1 MTKKKVGKIILY
13 IIIALLI
20 VFSCYYFWSF
30 FAKGKQRITVK
41 TSTNYY
47 SGTDINATIAV
58 TNTDTYKSMESKITA
73 NLYDSDNKK
82 VKDIS
87 AKCEIETGE
96 EGEISLSLPKD
107 LESGK
112 YTLKVKSKSGFYLD
126 TAEIPITIV
135 NDIKSNVI
143 ISLDKGIYKP
153 GDEINF
159 RVLMVSK
166 KENEPVS
173 QNIKVSIYD
182 GNDNRVY
189 INEAMSSEYGI
200 VSGNFKLADEVN
212 SGTYKLKVETGRQ
225 EVSKNFTVN
234 PYITPNFEVSV
245 STDKEAY
252 IVGETAKITVSGK
265 YFFGE
270 PVKNAEIKGTINGK
284 DVVGITDENG
294 SFVFEHEF
302 KEASKIA
309 LDFSVTDTSNYLVQE
324 SKTIFCGTDL
334 YEIEVIPEYSE
345 IAQGID
351 NDIYVIT
358 KEVTGTPIK
367 TYSTVKIGNVS
378 KQVISD
384 ENGIG
389 KITLTASETE
399 NLETTEYQII
409 TVESEDM
416 NGNKVS
422 KNHKALINSNF
433 SALIKTDKVKYNVG
447 EDIEITINSKVDTNT
462 KNIYVFKANE
472 LIKTIA
478 TDEESVK
485 INLEDVSGIVDIYV
499 PNTRSNSN
507 RFYTY
512 DYNYNSLANYSK
524 KTIFIKPNKELN
536 ISVEP
541 SKEEYKPGDTLDVK
555 FVTTNESNE
564 KVDSALLVSILD
576 EAILSLAENDLSIDN
591 IKLALEDIVLDD
603 GMTAADLYAMA
614 IDESSDLALNSVL
627 LKQKTTAPNIVNK
640 TYRNTNTD
648 QYLALGIMSTLVW
661 VILIIFRVISKKKEK
676 FAKVFVPIID
686 VCAIFV
692 LMALYAFE
700 TFNVMSNGFMV
711 FTILV
716 LAIIAYLLFL
726 YKERDFIFKMIAELI
741 VVPLFALIGVY
752 LISGVFT
759 LIFDSYIDEMFAL
772 ILGVLIL
779 LTLLEFAILKS
790 LSRKKELNKP
800 LTKIYEFSSII
811 SKAVVFWISTIA
823 LSEITEFSLLIVIAI
838 YFVYR
843 KFILKETKTK
853 LQDGKIVLNLNAS
866 ELAGMLVGVLL
877 IIIVIIMT
885 FTSNFAG
892 NITVNDSMS
901 MGGVIQESG
910 TITNFSDPSLDSAM
924 NFATDSIGASKSE
937 STTSSIFDFDISQDS
952 KLESSVTE
960 DIALE
965 DGVVESESE
974 KEIDAQE
981 NVRNIFLESLAF
993 IPELVTENGEVN
1005 LSTQISDNITTWN
1018 IQTVGN
1024 TKDGNIGYA
1033 TGSFKVFK
1041 EFFIDYTLPANSVVT
1056 DKVSIPVTLYNYTE
1070 NKLTIDLNVKENDW
1084 MTIGEYEKQVSVEPN
1099 ASKMIYLPIEILK
1112 AGNNTLRIESKS
1124 GEISDI
1130 VEKSLVV
1137 KPNGFEKNDVVS
1149 SGMIENKYSQDI
1161 IFNEKAIDGTQKIK
1175 VKLYASPVAQII
1187 ENIDAMLA
1195 MPTGCFEQT
1204 SSSLYPDILVLKYL
1218 RENDLNNAEL
1228 EEMALEYISK
1238 GYQKLLTYEVK
1249 SEKGGY
1255 SLYGDAP
1262 AEPVI
1267 TAFGLMEFDELSEV
1281 YPVEESVLMDMIEYL
1296 FDVQN
1301 VNGTFDYNST
1311 YIGGAASNNDL
1322 AMNAYIIWALSE
1334 VVPKDERL
1342 EKSVSYLE
1350 NKIDEISDN
1359 YTLALLANIF
1369 ANTENKNLANEV
1381 LKMINQNIQTSENGA
1396 YITSGITDYYGTR
1409 GKYQNIQAT
1418 ALTSMALTKL
1428 NSNEKNNSEFIEFLV
1443 SQKDARGSWGTTQ
1456 GTILALK
1463 AINSYTQN
1471 SDLKDQTI
1479 TVKLNDQEQKIDI
1492 KENALDVYELEF
1504 DNVSKENRFSID
1516 MKKGKITYE
1525 IIKNYYQKYDDL
1537 EKNENLVVTQNIR
1550 TEQTV
1555 DEVNQTINTNAFAKV
1570 NDILNQTITVKN
1582 NEEYIENGLLEINI
1596 PQGTTPIEESLL
1608 NLKYKGL
1615 IEKYEYNYNK
1625 INIYLRSFEVGREI
1639 TLDIQYRALYPE
1651 TITGAAIRFF
1661 DYYNPDVEGIC
1672 NPVNIGITE

>member
-41 TSTNYY
+41 TSTSYY

-73 NLYDSDNKK
+73 NLYDDDNKK

-87 AKCEIETGE
+87 AKCEIEKGE

-112 YTLKVKSKSGFYLD
+112 YTLKVKSKSGFYSD

-153 GDEINF
+153 GDEIKF

-212 SGTYKLKVETGRQ
+212 SGTYRIKVETGRQ

-270 PVKNAEIKGTINGK
+270 PVKNAEIKGTINEK

-294 SFVFEHEF
+294 NFVFEHEF
-302 KEASKIA
+302 KEASKIVTN
-309 LDFSVTDTSNYLVQE
+309 FSVTDSSNYLAQE

-334 YEIEVIPEYSE
+334 YEVEVIPEYSE

-358 KEVTGTPIK
+358 KEITGIPIK

-399 NLETTEYQII
+399 GLNSTGYQEI

-422 KNHKALINSNF
+422 KDYKALINSNF
-433 SALIKTDKVKYNVG
+433 YTLIKTDKVKYNVG
-447 EDIEITINSKVDTNT
+447 DDIEITVNSKVDTNT
-462 KNIYVFKANE
+462 KNIYVFKADE
-472 LIKTIA
+472 LVKTIA

-485 INLEDVSGIVDIYV
+485 INLENISGIVDIYV
-499 PNTRSNSN
+499 PNTRSNSVS
-507 RFYTY
+507 F
-512 DYNYNSLANYSK
+512 YNYNSLANYSK

-627 LKQKTTAPNIVNK
+627 LKQKITAPNIVNK
-640 TYRNTNTD
+640 TYKNTNTD

-661 VILIIFRVISKKKEK
+661 VILIIFRIISKKKEK

-686 VCAIFV
+686 VCAIV
-692 LMALYAFE
+692 ILMALYAFE
-700 TFNVMSNGFMV
+700 VFDIMSNGFTV
-711 FTILV
+711 FTLLV

-752 LISGVFT
+752 LISGIFT

-790 LSRKKELNKP
+790 LSRKKELNKV
-800 LTKIYEFSSII
+800 LTKIYEFTSII

-823 LSEITEFSLLIVIAI
+823 LSEITEFGLLIVIAV

-877 IIIVIIMT
+877 IVIVIIMT

-901 MGGVIQESG
+901 MGEFVPG
-910 TITNFSDPSLDSAM
+910 TGTVMDFSDVSVDSAM
-924 NFATDSIGASKSE
+924 NFATDAIGASKSE
-937 STTSSIFDFDISQDS
+937 STTSSFFDFDISQDS

-960 DIALE
+960 EIALE
-965 DGVVESESE
+965 DGTVESETE
-974 KEIDAQE
+974 KEIDVE
-981 NVRNIFLESLAF
+981 DNVRNIFLESLAF
-993 IPELVTENGEVN
+993 IPELVTENGEAK

-1033 TGSFKVFK
+1033 AGSFKVFK

-1070 NKLTIDLNVKENDW
+1070 NKLTINLNVKENDW
-1084 MTIGEYEKQVSVEPN
+1084 MTIGGYENQVSVEPN
-1099 ASKMIYLPIEILK
+1099 SSKMIYLPIEILK
-1112 AGNNTLRIESKS
+1112 AGNNTLRIESKA

-1130 VEKSLVV
+1130 VEKTLVV

-1161 IFNEKAIDGTQKIK
+1161 IFNEKAIDETQKIK

-1187 ENIDAMLA
+1187 ENIDAMLK

-1218 RENDLNNAEL
+1218 RENDLNNSEL
-1228 EEMALEYISK
+1228 EEKALEYISK

-1267 TAFGLMEFDELSEV
+1267 TAFGLMEFNELSEV

-1322 AMNAYIIWALSE
+1322 AMNAYITWALSE
-1334 VVPKDERL
+1334 VTPRDERL
-1342 EKSVSYLE
+1342 EKSVSYFE

-1428 NSNEKNNSEFIEFLV
+1428 NSNEKNNSEFIKFLV

-1463 AINSYTQN
+1463 AINSYSQN
-1471 SDLKDQTI
+1471 SDLKNQTI
-1479 TVKLNDQEQKIDI
+1479 TVKLNDQEQKINI

-1516 MKKGKITYE
+1516 MKKGKLTYE

-1550 TEQTV
+1550 TIQTV
-1555 DEVNQTINTNAFAKV
+1555 NEENQTINTNVFAKV
-1570 NDILNQTITVKN
+1570 NDILTQTITVKN
-1582 NEEYIENGLLEINI
+1582 NDEYIENGLLEINI

-1625 INIYLRSFEVGREI
+1625 INIYLRSFEVGEET

>member
-13 IIIALLI
+13 IIITILV

-30 FAKGKQRITVK
+30 FAKGKQKITVK
-41 TSTNYY
+41 TSTSYY
-47 SGTDINATIAV
+47 SGSEINATV
-58 TNTDTYKSMESKITA
+58 SVENSKTYRSMESKITA
-73 NLYDSDNKK
+73 TLYDDDNKK
-82 VKDIS
+82 IKDVS
-87 AKCEIETGE
+87 AKCEIEKGE
-96 EGEISLSLPKD
+96 DGEISLSLPSNLKT
-107 LESGK
+107 GK
-112 YTLKVKSKSGFYLD
+112 YTLKIKSKSGFYVD
-126 TAEIPITIV
+126 TAEIPITIAS
-135 NDIKSNVI
+135 DIKSNVV

-159 RVLMVSK
+159 RALVLSK
-166 KENEPVS
+166 KENKPIS
-173 QNIKVSIYD
+173 QNIKISIYD

-189 INEAMSSEYGI
+189 LNETISSEYGI
-200 VSGNFKLADEVN
+200 VSGKFKLADEVN
-212 SGTYKLKVETGRQ
+212 SGTYKLKIETENQ
-225 EVSKNFTVN
+225 SVSKEFTVN

-245 STDKEAY
+245 STDKENY
-252 IVGETAKITVSGK
+252 IVGETAKITVTGK

-270 PVKNAEIKGTINGK
+270 PVKNAEIKGTINEK

-294 SFVFEHEF
+294 NFVFEYKF
-302 KEASKIA
+302 KEPSKVVA
-309 LDFSVTDTSNYLVQE
+309 EFSVTDSSNYLVQE
-324 SKTIFCGTDL
+324 TKTFFCGTDS

-345 IAQGID
+345 IAKGVD
-351 NDIYVIT
+351 NDIYIIT
-358 KEVTGTPIK
+358 KEITGAPIK

-378 KQVISD
+378 KQVISN
-384 ENGIG
+384 ESGIG

-399 NLETTEYQII
+399 SLSTTGEQLI
-409 TVESEDM
+409 TVEAEDM

-422 KNHKALINSNF
+422 KDYETLINNDF
-433 SALIKTDKVKYNVG
+433 SVLIKTDKVKYNVG
-447 EDIEITINSKVDTNT
+447 EDIEITVNSKIDTNT
-462 KNIYVFKANE
+462 KNIYVFKADE

-478 TDEESVK
+478 TDEENVK

-499 PNTRSNSN
+499 PNTKSSLNS
-507 RFYTY
+507 FYTY
-512 DYNYNSLANYSK
+512 RYDYLANYSK

-555 FVTTNESNE
+555 FITTNELNE

-614 IDESSDLALNSVL
+614 IDDTSDFALNSVL

-640 TYRNTNTD
+640 SYKNYKTD
-648 QYLALGIMSTLVW
+648 TYLAFGIMTAFLA
-661 VILIIFRVISKKKEK
+661 VILIIFRFILRKKEK
-676 FAKVFVPIID
+676 FAKIFIPIID

-692 LMALYAFE
+692 LIAIYAFE
-700 TFNVMSNGFMV
+700 CFGVTSNVLMIFAA
-711 FTILV
+711 FV

-741 VVPLFALIGVY
+741 VVPLFTLIVVY
-752 LISGVFT
+752 LISAVFT
-759 LIFDSYIDEMFAL
+759 LIFDLYIDELFTVVLGIATLL
-772 ILGVLIL
+772 I
-779 LTLLEFAILKS
+779 LLEFAILKS
-790 LSRKKELNKP
+790 LSRKKELTKSFA
-800 LTKIYEFSSII
+800 KIYEFSSII
-811 SKAVVFWISTIA
+811 SKAVVFWVATI
-823 LSEITEFSLLIVIAI
+823 LLTEITEFGLLIVIAI
-838 YFVYR
+838 YFIYR

-853 LQDGKIVLNLNAS
+853 FQDGKIILNINAS
-866 ELAGMLVGVLL
+866 ELARMLVGILFIIMVF
-877 IIIVIIMT
+877 IIIFSSDFI
-885 FTSNFAG
+885 
-892 NITVNDSMS
+892 
-901 MGGVIQESG
+901 GGSG
-910 TITNFSDPSLDSAM
+910 ILVKRGIVYDDAFDVYPEVSFDSAM
-924 NFATDSIGASKSE
+924 NMDTGLTGKAESNSTASSF
-937 STTSSIFDFDISQDS
+937 FDFDIAQDL
-952 KLESSVTE
+952 KLESDITE
-960 DIALE
+960 NI
-965 DGVVESESE
+965 ESEDVVIETE
-974 KEIDAQE
+974 KEIAVEE

-993 IPELVTENGEVN
+993 IPELVTENGEAN
-1005 LSTQISDNITTWN
+1005 LSTQISDNITIWN

-1024 TKDGNIGYA
+1024 TKDGNIGYG

-1041 EFFIDYTLPANSVVT
+1041 EFFIDYTLPTNSVIS

-1084 MTIGEYEKQVSVEPN
+1084 MTIGQYEKQVLVESN
-1099 ASKMIYLPIEILK
+1099 SSKMIYVPIEILK
-1112 AGNNTLRIESKS
+1112 EGNNILRIESKS

-1137 KPNGFEKNDVVS
+1137 KPNGFEKEDVVS
-1149 SGMIENKYSQDI
+1149 SGIIENKYSQDI
-1161 IFNEKAIDGTQKIK
+1161 IFNEKAIEGTQKIK

-1187 ENIDAMLA
+1187 ENIDSMLK

-1218 RENDLNNAEL
+1218 RENDLNNSEL
-1228 EEMALEYISK
+1228 EEKALEYISK

-1249 SEKGGY
+1249 SQKGGY
-1255 SLYGDAP
+1255 SLYGNAP

-1267 TAFGLMEFDELSEV
+1267 TAFGLMEFNELSDV
-1281 YPVEESVLMDMIEYL
+1281 YPVEESVIEDMIEYI

-1311 YIGGAASNNDL
+1311 YIGGTASNNDL
-1322 AMNAYIIWALSE
+1322 AMNAYITWALSE
-1334 VVPKDERL
+1334 VAPEDERL
-1342 EKSVSYLE
+1342 EKSLNYLE

-1369 ANTENKNLANEV
+1369 ANTENKKLANEII
-1381 LKMINQNIQTSENGA
+1381 KTINQNIQTSENGA
-1396 YITSGITDYYGTR
+1396 YITSGITDYYGTK
-1409 GKYQNIQAT
+1409 GKYQNVQVT
-1418 ALTSMALTKL
+1418 ALTSIALTKL
-1428 NSNEKNNSEFIEFLV
+1428 NSNTKNNSEFIKFLV

-1463 AINSYTQN
+1463 AINSYSQN
-1471 SDLKDQTI
+1471 ADLKNQTI
-1479 TVKLNDQEQKIDI
+1479 TVKLNNQEQKIDI
-1492 KENALDVYELEF
+1492 KKDALDIYELEF

-1516 MKKGKITYE
+1516 MEKGKIAYE

-1537 EKNENLVVTQNIR
+1537 KKNENLVVAQNISILLNK
-1550 TEQTV
+1550 
-1555 DEVNQTINTNAFAKV
+1555 DETNKEINTNVFAKV
-1570 NDILNQTITVKN
+1570 NDILNQTIVVKN

-1596 PQGTTPIEESLL
+1596 PQGTTPVEESLL

-1615 IEKYEYNYNK
+1615 IEKYEYNYSK
-1625 INIYLRSFEVGREI
+1625 INIYLRGFEVGKEI

-1651 TITGAAIRFF
+1651 TISGAAIRFY

>member
-30 FAKGKQRITVK
+30 FAKGNQRVTVK

-47 SGTDINATIAV
+47 SGADINATIAV
-58 TNTDTYKSMESKITA
+58 TNTKTYKSMESKITA
-73 NLYDSDNKK
+73 NLYDNDDKK
-82 VKDIS
+82 VKGIS
-87 AKCEIETGE
+87 AKCEIEKGE
-96 EGEISLSLPKD
+96 EGEISLSLPND
-107 LESGK
+107 LKSGK
-112 YTLKVKSKSGFYLD
+112 YTLKVKSKSGFYSD

-200 VSGNFKLADEVN
+200 VSGKFKLADEVN
-212 SGTYKLKVETGRQ
+212 SGTYRLKVETENQ

-245 STDKEAY
+245 TTDKEAY

-270 PVKNAEIKGTINGK
+270 PVKSAEIKGTINGK

-294 SFVFEHEF
+294 NFVFEHEF
-302 KEASKIA
+302 KEASKIVA
-309 LDFSVTDTSNYLVQE
+309 NFSVTDTSNYLVQE

-399 NLETTEYQII
+399 DLKSTEYQVI

-422 KNHKALINSNF
+422 KDHKALINNNF
-433 SALIKTDKVKYNVG
+433 SALIKTDKVKYSVG
-447 EDIEITINSKVDTNT
+447 EDIEITVNSKVDTNT
-462 KNIYVFKANE
+462 KNIYVFKADE

-499 PNTRSNSN
+499 PNTKSSSN
-507 RFYTY
+507 RFYT
-512 DYNYNSLANYSK
+512 YNYNSLANYSK

-614 IDESSDLALNSVL
+614 IDESSDFALNSVL

-640 TYRNTNTD
+640 TYRNTNTG

-661 VILIIFRVISKKKEK
+661 ITLIIFRIISKKKEK

-692 LMALYAFE
+692 LMSLYTFE
-700 TFNVMSNGFMV
+700 VFGITSNGFMV
-711 FTILV
+711 FTVLV

-741 VVPLFALIGVY
+741 VVPLFALIGAY
-752 LISGVFT
+752 IISGIFT

-772 ILGVLIL
+772 ILGILIL

-790 LSRKKELNKP
+790 LSRKKELNKA
-800 LTKIYEFSSII
+800 LTKIYGFSSII
-811 SKAVVFWISTIA
+811 SRAVVFWIATIA
-823 LSEITEFSLLIVIAI
+823 LTEITEFGLLIVVAT

-885 FTSNFAG
+885 VTSNFAG

-901 MGGVIQESG
+901 IGGVIQESG

-924 NFATDSIGASKSE
+924 DFATDSVGVSKSE
-937 STTSSIFDFDISQDS
+937 SAISSFFDFDIYQDS

-965 DGVVESESE
+965 DGAVESE
-974 KEIDAQE
+974 KEIDVE
-981 NVRNIFLESLAF
+981 EDVRNIFLESLAF

-1005 LSTQISDNITTWN
+1005 LSTEISDNITTWN

-1024 TKDGNIGYA
+1024 TKDGNIGYG

-1084 MTIGEYEKQVSVEPN
+1084 MTIGEYEKKVSVEPN
-1099 ASKMIYLPIEILK
+1099 SSKMIYLPIEILK
-1112 AGNNTLRIESKS
+1112 AGNNTLRIESKA

-1130 VEKSLVV
+1130 VEKTLVV

-1149 SGMIENKYSQDI
+1149 SGIIENKYSQDI

-1187 ENIDAMLA
+1187 ENIDAMLK

-1218 RENDLNNAEL
+1218 RENDLNNSEL
-1228 EEMALEYISK
+1228 EEKALEYISK

-1249 SEKGGY
+1249 SKKGGY

-1334 VVPKDERL
+1334 VTPNDERL

-1350 NKIDEISDN
+1350 NKIDGISDN

-1428 NSNEKNNSEFIEFLV
+1428 NSNEKNNSEFIKFLV

-1463 AINSYTQN
+1463 AINSYSQS

-1516 MKKGKITYE
+1516 MKKGKLTYE
-1525 IIKNYYQKYDDL
+1525 IIKNYYQKYDEL
-1537 EKNENLVVTQNIR
+1537 EKNENLVVTQNIK
-1550 TEQTV
+1550 TSLTV
-1555 DEVNQTINTNAFAKV
+1555 DEETQIINTNAFAKV
-1570 NDILNQTITVKN
+1570 NDILTQTITVKN
-1582 NEEYIENGLLEINI
+1582 NDEYIENGLLEINI
-1596 PQGTTPIEESLL
+1596 PQGTTPIEDSLL
-1608 NLKYKGL
+1608 NLKYNGL

-1625 INIYLRSFEVGREI
+1625 INIYLRSFEVGNEI
-1639 TLDIQYRALYPE
+1639 TLDVQYRALYPE

-1672 NPVNIGITE
+1672 NPINIGIIE